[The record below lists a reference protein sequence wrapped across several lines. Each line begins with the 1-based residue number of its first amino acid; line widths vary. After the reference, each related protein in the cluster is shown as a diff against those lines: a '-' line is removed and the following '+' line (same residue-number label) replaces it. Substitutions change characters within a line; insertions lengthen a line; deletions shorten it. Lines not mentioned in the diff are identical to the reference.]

1 MNKIRVLIA
10 DDERPAREYL
20 KSIIKIIDEAE
31 VIGEA
36 ENGEDA
42 VNAIRELKPDVAI
55 LDLRMPQMGGLDVV
69 RSLRKSE
76 LPLIIFATAYDE
88 FAIKAFELN
97 AVDYLLKPVEGARL
111 REALGRASERLERD
125 DWRER
130 ELERLDPAIEEIDL
144 AERAEPLLRI
154 PVKEKDSIRLIPVAD
169 VSSINADGE
178 LLHIYTTS
186 GEHHTINFRLKD
198 IESRLDNRAF
208 LRISRG
214 AIVNLEHVEAFL
226 PLPGGTYS
234 VLLSTG
240 QELASSRLQSKVIRN
255 RLLKM

>member
-1 MNKIRVLIA
+1 MNKLRILIA

-20 KSIIKIIDEAE
+20 KSIIEIIDEAE

-69 RSLRKSE
+69 RSVRKSE

-111 REALGRASERLERD
+111 REALSRASERLERD

-154 PVKEKDSIRLIPVAD
+154 PVKEKDSIRLIPVTEVA
-169 VSSINADGE
+169 SISADGE

-186 GEHHTINFRLKD
+186 SEHHTINFRLKD

-234 VLLSTG
+234 VLLTTG